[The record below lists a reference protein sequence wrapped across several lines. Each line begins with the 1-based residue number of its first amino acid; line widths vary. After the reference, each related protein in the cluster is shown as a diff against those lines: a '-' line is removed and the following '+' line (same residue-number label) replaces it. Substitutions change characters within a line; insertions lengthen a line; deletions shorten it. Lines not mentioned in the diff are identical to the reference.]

1 MQMKQAKQCF
11 EALVLF
17 LISQTAT
24 LGTNDTGNK
33 ELSFILNH
41 TVSRTWT
48 SRGFFEIE
56 RRGCNKYDT
65 FLVYDKLSAN
75 ADNAII
81 FNSAHLY
88 PFHISLFLLPR
99 FFTINWSEI
108 SGFTSARNR
117 RAAPKLDAF
126 GYDINNCLFIHWT
139 PFKVVEKGNAVLQ
152 NQVVCG
158 GKQLCYGTAPNLGD
172 PPEQKEFHKAQFA
185 VCYNT
190 TTRIPTFTGHV
201 VKPGVVGGNHE
212 PDEFHA
218 DAYFTGKWFN

>member
-1 MQMKQAKQCF
+1 MKQAKQCF

-41 TVSRTWT
+41 TVSRTLT
-48 SRGFFEIE
+48 SSGFFEIE

-81 FNSAHLY
+81 FNPAYLH

-108 SGFTSARNR
+108 SGFTSARKR
-117 RAAPKLDAF
+117 RMALNLDAF
-126 GYDINNCLFIHWT
+126 GYDINNCLFSHWT
-139 PFKVVEKGNAVLQ
+139 PYRAPGKGSNAVLQ
-152 NQVVCG
+152 KQVVCG
-158 GKQLCYGTAPNLGD
+158 GKQLCYGTPPNPKAPFVK
-172 PPEQKEFHKAQFA
+172 QKFHKAQFA

-190 TTRIPTFTGHV
+190 ATRIPTFTGHV
-201 VKPGVVGGNHE
+201 VKPNVTGGQNMD
-212 PDEFHA
+212 PAEFHA
-218 DAYFTGKWFN
+218 DTYFAGK